1 MFQVTKQVLKQTTTL
16 NDNKTY
22 DITSISFGLVVVVG
36 CFMFGWATIALELP
50 PDYLTFFGGIAA
62 VVGAYGF
69 SKSKNIDPDPT
80 KIPKE

>member
-50 PDYLTFFGGIAA
+50 PDYLTF
-62 VVGAYGF
+62 VGAYGF